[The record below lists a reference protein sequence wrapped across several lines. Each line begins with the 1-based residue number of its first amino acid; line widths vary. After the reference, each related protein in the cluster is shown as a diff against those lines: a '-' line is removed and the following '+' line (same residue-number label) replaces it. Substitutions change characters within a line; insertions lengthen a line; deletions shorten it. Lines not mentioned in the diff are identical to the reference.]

1 LSPHTK
7 KIVARTKAKEASKL
21 NDKERWKQM
30 KTVARIDVLVQ
41 AGADAKKAA
50 DKQVKAGRLRKKDVA
65 KYVQQQTQKLA
76 KAGMKER

>member
-1 LSPHTK
+1 
-7 KIVARTKAKEASKL
+7 
-21 NDKERWKQM
+21 M

-65 KYVQQQTQKLA
+65 RYVQQQTQKLA
-76 KAGMKER
+76 KAGMKEREALLRGSLKAEKKVLKRRY